1 MNLIILLPVFLTLAF
16 AVVLSNQL
24 LQAAG
29 VKSSIK
35 FWTDIKSN
43 FLIWYG
49 HNDLVKKYIT
59 KPLAVLFGKS
69 DTSSEGLAAALIDLS
84 NDNKVNILYL
94 HLHH

>member
-35 FWTDIKSN
+35 FWTDIKST
-43 FLIWYG
+43 YE

-59 KPLAVLFGKS
+59 KPLAGLFGKS
-69 DTSSEGLAAALIDLS
+69 DASSEGLAGALIDLS
-84 NDNKVNILYL
+84 NNNKVNILYL
-94 HLHH
+94 HL